1 MKRVGI
7 FGGSFDPVHTGH
19 VEAVNSFLNSGLI
32 DEVWV
37 LLTPIPP
44 HKTNQKQADFSH
56 RLKMLQLVFSDHEKV
71 QVRDLEKD
79 LTTPSYSLQT
89 IRYLKKEYPENIFFL
104 CIGEDSLES
113 FHKWYKYNEI
123 LNEST
128 LLVVNRPGFD
138 HSCVDSKILENTI
151 FVDHK
156 PLDISSTQIR
166 DGVDRN
172 YSIPDTVRRYI
183 QDHNLYQ
190 TDEQ

>member
-1 MKRVGI
+1 VKRVGV

-32 DEVWV
+32 DEVWI
-37 LLTPIPP
+37 LLTPNPP
-44 HKTNQKQADFSH
+44 HKTDQKQAGFSH
-56 RLKMLQLVFSDHEKV
+56 RLKMLQLVFSGYDKV
-71 QVRDLEKD
+71 KISDLEKD
-79 LTTPSYSLQT
+79 LPTPSYTLQT
-89 IRYLKKEYPENIFFL
+89 IRHLKKEYPGNLFFL

-123 LNEST
+123 LDECT

-138 HSCVDSKILENTI
+138 HSRVDSKILENTI
-151 FVDHK
+151 FIDHK

-166 DGVDRN
+166 EGEREN
-172 YSIPDTVRRYI
+172 YSIPDSVRRYM

-190 TDEQ
+190 TD

>member
-19 VEAVNSFLNSGLI
+19 VEAVNSFLDSGLI
-32 DEVWV
+32 DEVWI
-37 LLTPIPP
+37 LLTPTPP
-44 HKTNQKQADFSH
+44 HKTDQKQAGFSH
-56 RLKMLQLVFSDHEKV
+56 RLKMLQLVFSDHDNV
-71 QVRDLEKD
+71 QISDLEKD
-79 LTTPSYSLQT
+79 LPTPSYTLQT
-89 IRYLKKEYPENIFFL
+89 IRHLKEEYPENLFFL

-123 LNEST
+123 LDECT

-138 HSCVDSKILENTI
+138 HSRVDSKILENTI
-151 FVDHK
+151 FVDHQ

-166 DGVDRN
+166 EGEGKN
-172 YSIPDTVRRYI
+172 YSIPDAVRSYI

-190 TDEQ
+190 TD